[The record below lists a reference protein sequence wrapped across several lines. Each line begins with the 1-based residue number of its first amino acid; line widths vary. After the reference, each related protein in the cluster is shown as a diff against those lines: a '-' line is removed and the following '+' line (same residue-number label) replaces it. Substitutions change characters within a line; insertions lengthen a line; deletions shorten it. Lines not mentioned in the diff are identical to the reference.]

1 MKTIESVSLV
11 TFLEGATDGFVMF
24 GSLFNFVNG
33 TLDKSHY
40 KLLTQEHVDA
50 FKSRP
55 DVFNVVELE
64 EKAPVEKKVEE
75 KKAVEVKEEVKE
87 LKEELKEEKKELK
100 VEPVVVEKEEEK
112 VVEVKPAVKE
122 VEKTE
127 KAKEVVQPVEKKN
140 SATKTKN

>member
-64 EKAPVEKKVEE
+64 EKAPAE
-75 KKAVEVKEEVKE
+75 KKAVEVKEE
-87 LKEELKEEKKELK
+87 LKEEKKEEKKEDK
-100 VEPVVVEKEEEK
+100 VEPVIVEKEEK
-112 VVEVKPAVKE
+112 KAVVEVKPEAKE
-122 VEKTE
+122 VEKE
-127 KAKEVVQPVEKKN
+127 KEVVVVEKPVEKKN

>member
-1 MKTIESVSLV
+1 MKIIESVSLV

-40 KLLTQEHVDA
+40 KLLTQEHINA

-64 EKAPVEKKVEE
+64 EKAPVEKKLEE
-75 KKAVEVKEEVKE
+75 KKVEEP
-87 LKEELKEEKKELK
+87 KEEKKEDK
-100 VEPVVVEKEEEK
+100 VEPVIVEKEEKK
-112 VVEVKPAVKE
+112 VVEVKPEVKE
-122 VEKTE
+122 VEKE
-127 KAKEVVQPVEKKN
+127 KEVVVVEKPVEKKN
-140 SATKTKN
+140 SATKTKH